1 LSVFSF
7 FDFLGAGMI
16 EPLIDRIYEAAA
28 VPALWAEV
36 LTDLNV
42 LAKGFF
48 SSLVATTP
56 TNWHTVT
63 STGGES
69 LVSEYLA
76 EGWAQRTDRLQ
87 RLVAARHAG
96 FIRHLDMY
104 GEEDALRQPFYIE
117 FSRPRG
123 IGWGGGASLIAI
135 PTGEMLFL
143 SVEYRDGAERMDAET
158 IRKLDV
164 LRPHVARAALF
175 SARLAFE
182 KAQATTAAL
191 DIVGLPAGV
200 LSRSMKLIAANRR
213 LDAMVPSVIR
223 DSKQRIT
230 LASPN
235 ADALLAA
242 ALAQHSASM
251 PSTVG
256 SVPIPAT
263 HEHPPYIIHI
273 VPTRGAAN
281 DVFSNAAAIL
291 VVTPVV
297 PSEVP
302 TAEVLQGLF
311 DLTPAEARVA
321 RGVGELQTLEAIAAD
336 AGVSRET
343 IRSQMRAVLIKTGMT
358 RQGDLAAL
366 LAGTRLPRE

>member
-1 LSVFSF
+1 
-7 FDFLGAGMI
+7 MI

-28 VPALWAEV
+28 VPTLWTAV
-36 LTDLNV
+36 LTDINV
-42 LAKGFF
+42 LADGLF
-48 SSLVATTP
+48 SSLVATTR

-63 STGGES
+63 SAGGER

-76 EGWAQRTDRLQ
+76 EGWHERTDRLQ

-96 FIRHLDMY
+96 FIYHLDMY
-104 GEEDALRQPFYIE
+104 GDEDWMKQPFYTE
-117 FSRPRG
+117 FARPRG
-123 IGWGGGASLIAI
+123 IGWGGAASVIPV

-143 SVEYRDGAERMDAET
+143 DVEYRDGPERMDAET
-158 IRKLDV
+158 LRKLDV
-164 LRPHVARAALF
+164 LRPHIPRAALF
-175 SARLAFE
+175 STRLAFE
-182 KAQATTAAL
+182 KAQAATTAL

-200 LSRSMKLIAANRR
+200 LSRSMRLIAANRR

-242 ALAQHSASM
+242 TLAQNAASVPSA
-251 PSTVG
+251 VG
-256 SVPIPAT
+256 SVPVPAT

-281 DVFSNAAAIL
+281 DVFSNAAAVL

-321 RGVGELQTLEAIAAD
+321 RGVGELQTLEAIAAE

-343 IRSQMRAVLIKTGMT
+343 IRSQVRAVLTKTGMT